1 MSQALLKINFIYICI
16 FKLQIYRRKCDK
28 SIERFLYPTPIF
40 PWYKNFAPVVCL
52 LQLLNQ
58 YRYIIIISSYLLPIF
73 SVFTH
78 CPFPVPGFHPA
89 PTLHFG
95 VVPVWPLVAMVCFLY
110 LRTLI
115 DSLWN
120 TGLMFCRVNFNWCVS
135 DVLLMISLGLK
146 DFERRVTELKC
157 HCHDVRSTV
166 YAVRMIYHCWCWPG
180 LPGLR

>member
-1 MSQALLKINFIYICI
+1 MDKRKTRDGSSFWQAPWKGLGEYFVNLKVSVTKGAIDLRIMPLF
-16 FKLQIYRRKCDK
+16 
-28 SIERFLYPTPIF
+28 
-40 PWYKNFAPVVCL
+40 
-52 LQLLNQ
+52 
-58 YRYIIIISSYLLPIF
+58 LLPIF